1 MELGDI
7 YNGYVAALQAGDRR
21 RALRVAQAALD
32 DGVDIRDLY
41 LDIFQP
47 AMHEVGRLWESNQF
61 TVAQEH
67 LATAITQ
74 SVMAQIY
81 ARIFTSPTRGRKVVA
96 TCIGGELHELGIR
109 MVADFLEIEGYDVYY
124 LGANM
129 PVPDVVR
136 MINDRRADILAI
148 SVTLG
153 NHLPQARN
161 LIHAVRASPYGQNV
175 KIMVGGQ
182 PFNRTPEAYQTIG
195 ADFMA
200 KDAREAVARAA
211 EVLV

>member
-1 MELGDI
+1 MDLMKTYTNYME
-7 YNGYVAALQAGDRR
+7 ALRHGDRR
-21 RALRVAQAALD
+21 SAYNLARGALD
-32 DGVDIRDLY
+32 SGVDIRDIYMEVL
-41 LDIFQP
+41 QP
-47 AMHEVGRLWESNQF
+47 AMHEVGRLWERNQF

-81 ARIFTSPTRGRKVVA
+81 ATVYGAPFNGLTLIA

-109 MVADFLEIEGYDVYY
+109 MVSDFFELEGYSVFY
-124 LGANM
+124 LGANA
-129 PVPDVVR
+129 PIPDVVS
-136 MINDRRADILAI
+136 MVNDRRADLLAI

-153 NHLPQARN
+153 GYVVQAREM
-161 LIHAVRASPYGQNV
+161 IQAVRASPQGQRV

-182 PFNRTPEAYQTIG
+182 PFNRTPDVATTIG
-195 ADFMA
+195 ADFTA
-200 KDAREAVARAA
+200 RDAREAVRRAS